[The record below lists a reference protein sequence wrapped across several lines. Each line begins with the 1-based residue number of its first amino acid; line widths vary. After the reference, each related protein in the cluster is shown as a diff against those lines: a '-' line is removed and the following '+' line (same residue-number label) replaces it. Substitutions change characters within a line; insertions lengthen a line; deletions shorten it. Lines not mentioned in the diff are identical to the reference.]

1 MAIIILRTRA
11 SEHVQRKGVLFDPEL
26 RSKVRDVVFKLFED
40 VGVRRW
46 NSGRSSDGCL
56 VHILEGTQADATM
69 IEQVLSA
76 SAAYSSVS
84 FEILENIQ
92 TVVSRAAR
100 VQKLAAS
107 FNPPQNQDEI
117 DRMLLEE

>member
-1 MAIIILRTRA
+1 M
-11 SEHVQRKGVLFDPEL
+11 
-26 RSKVRDVVFKLFED
+26 
-40 VGVRRW
+40 
-46 NSGRSSDGCL
+46 
-56 VHILEGTQADATM
+56 
-69 IEQVLSA
+69 
-76 SAAYSSVS
+76 S
-84 FEILENIQ
+84 FEILEDIQ

>member
-1 MAIIILRTRA
+1 
-11 SEHVQRKGVLFDPEL
+11 
-26 RSKVRDVVFKLFED
+26 
-40 VGVRRW
+40 
-46 NSGRSSDGCL
+46 
-56 VHILEGTQADATM
+56 M

-84 FEILENIQ
+84 FEILEDIQ